1 MTSETHEVEHDI
13 HEHPTNAT
21 YWKIGGV
28 LFALTILEVLGYVGE
43 EVYHILSPG
52 TAGLIIAVLSAAK
65 FILVVMFYMHLKFD
79 SRVFTGVFLFPA
91 ALATLVIAA
100 LFVLYHV
107 LGQHGNTST
116 LV

>member
-13 HEHPTNAT
+13 HDHPTNRT
-21 YWKIGGV
+21 YVIIGVVLTVLTGLEIGGYV
-28 LFALTILEVLGYVGE
+28 LEERGTLG
-43 EVYHILSPG
+43 PG
-52 TAGLIIAVLSAAK
+52 SAALIISVLSAAK

-79 SRVFTGVFLFPA
+79 SRVFTGIFLFPA

-100 LFVLYHV
+100 LFVLYHI

>member
-13 HEHPTNAT
+13 HDHPTNRT
-21 YWKIGGV
+21 YILIGIVLTVLTLLEIGGYV
-28 LFALTILEVLGYVGE
+28 LEENGTFA
-43 EVYHILSPG
+43 PG
-52 TAGLIIAVLSAAK
+52 TAALVISVLSAAK

-91 ALATLVIAA
+91 ALATLAIAA

-107 LGQHGNTST
+107 LGQQGNTYK
-116 LV
+116 LI